1 MGPVGVGEGDPR
13 SRSFGVAAGQTQKKT
28 DVCRA
33 LTTRRDL
40 PGSRSS
46 RHFGRK
52 GRTNTPDAA
61 VWGER
66 QVVLRKA
73 LSWECALSLRND
85 LGAINF
91 WEQGNLRSFH
101 NAEEFRLVSRGNN
114 FTRVIH
120 QLQLFVMAKV
130 DFFSPLR

>member
-1 MGPVGVGEGDPR
+1 M
-13 SRSFGVAAGQTQKKT
+13 
-28 DVCRA
+28 
-33 LTTRRDL
+33 
-40 PGSRSS
+40 
-46 RHFGRK
+46 
-52 GRTNTPDAA
+52 
-61 VWGER
+61 WGER

-91 WEQGNLRSFH
+91 REQGNLRSFH

-114 FTRVIH
+114 FTQVIH